1 MPAAM
6 LDPITGSVG
15 TTGSHPVIYLE
26 DQWTSVL
33 CDLRE
38 WMINHNS
45 HSIPAPF
52 ITYTGNPDAITELLI
67 VGDQDDVNWW
77 AQKLEDSSGDYYIV
91 NQIGNSLTISYNR
104 SAGPVTGNQV
114 ELAGP
119 QDAVG
124 RSTCYGN
131 IKGGKRSDEGEF
143 DETQKGGGGG
153 GGPPGPPGPGG
164 GGGPPSPHDT
174 TLGSGEGGDQS
185 GDGQGQGEGSGEG
198 EGGEG
203 GESGEGEG
211 QGESGGEGGECSTC
225 DGTGMGSGPGADE
238 GGESDGSGSGDSEG
252 GEGSEGQGESIE
264 GQGQGEGSGEGD
276 GGEGSG
282 EGESEICGDCD
293 GTGCETPIDDLAD
306 NIGEEGMS
314 ETQEAAAK
322 QAAEDFGKQQEEC
335 SEQCEELADQA
346 EESRDEG
353 DVEGAV
359 ESAQAAQDVGNPRS
373 KKDNDNMSRAKDA
386 AHDAIDEALKEGK
399 ITQDQ
404 AEALHDDVDSP
415 TPSNQSE
422 AQKLADE
429 ARQEANESYDTQ
441 DSDKLQDAA
450 DIAEA
455 AAEAVNDRNDAG
467 SVRNAAKDIA
477 DIAQNAG
484 EEEVHDQM
492 RELED
497 EMKQRAQEK
506 QWGIK
511 DTESGEFLTNENGS
525 PEEFSSSDE
534 AEDMLSELGDPE
546 GMEVAPL
553 PNKLDDSMNKA
564 KEDYPDLD
572 IDDLSTRD
580 EFSEQYDRTM
590 DDLAAG
596 EICTVVNL
604 DGVFAPTAGEVYK
617 NLLNYASLMNPMIGA
632 MMGQSKEVPVMISVL
647 SEKKPLGLKVLEEDD
662 MDQVETYQQDSNY
675 KLHSEDQ
682 PKTPEDEPKW
692 AAFTYELPPTLD
704 DSFGIN
710 SQVRILEDQG
720 YWLKV
725 RPLTNTKGY
734 LCLLKANLDCFDEQ
748 AVPSD
753 MQDLLD
759 TPNMPTNS
767 AELQRMLEE
776 ARRRRARKK
785 RSEQTV
791 SGDAQLEYR
800 VDIITGERRSFDKSQ
815 LLAGEAGR
823 TFVQIHRTMGVM
835 SDLTGLMALLD
846 KSNIGYK
853 VIQQKVGP
861 TQIETTPQ
869 GITMAT
875 QLGKPLVVRGDKV
888 GYL

>member
-1 MPAAM
+1 MAAAM
-6 LDPITGSVG
+6 IDPITGNVG
-15 TTGSHPVIYLE
+15 TAGSLPAIYLE
-26 DQWTSVL
+26 DTWTSVL

-38 WMINHNS
+38 WMINHDRI
-45 HSIPAPF
+45 SIPAAF
-52 ITYTGNPDAITELLI
+52 ITYTGNPDAMTELLI
-67 VGDQDDVNWW
+67 VGDQDDINSW
-77 AQKLEDSSGDYYIV
+77 AEKLEDVAGDYYIV

-104 SAGPVTGNQV
+104 NAGAVSGNQV

-124 RSTCYGN
+124 RATCYGN

-143 DETQKGGGGG
+143 DENQKGGGG
-153 GGPPGPPGPGG
+153 GGPPGPGPGGGG

-174 TLGSGEGGDQS
+174 TLGAAEGGDQS
-185 GDGQGQGEGSGEG
+185 GEGQGQG

-203 GESGEGEG
+203 GESGQGEGE
-211 QGESGGEGGECSTC
+211 GESGGEGGECSTC

-238 GGESDGSGSGDSEG
+238 GGESDGSGSGDDGSESGGDGSGEGDAGGEG
-252 GEGSEGQGESIE
+252 GEGSAGPEG
-264 GQGQGEGSGEGD
+264 
-276 GGEGSG
+276 
-282 EGESEICGDCD
+282 EICGDCD
-293 GTGCETPIDDLAD
+293 GTGCETPVDDLAD

-314 ETQEAAAK
+314 ETQEAADK
-322 QAAEDFGKQQEEC
+322 QAAEDFGKQQEQC
-335 SEQCEELADQA
+335 SEQCEECADQA

-353 DVEGAV
+353 DVQGAV

-386 AHDAIDEALKEGK
+386 AHDAIDEALEEGK

-429 ARQEANESYDTQ
+429 ARQEANEAFDNQ

-450 DIAEA
+450 DMAEA
-455 AAEAVNDRNDAG
+455 AAEEVSDRNDAG

-484 EEEVHDQM
+484 NEEVHDQM

-497 EMKQRAQEK
+497 EMKQRSQEK

-511 DTESGEFLTNENGS
+511 DTESGEFLANENGS
-525 PEEFSSSDE
+525 PQEFSSE
-534 AEDMLSELGDPE
+534 EGAEDMLSELGDPE
-546 GMEVAPL
+546 GMEVSPL
-553 PNKLDDSMNKA
+553 PNKLDESMNKA
-564 KEDYPDLD
+564 KEDYPELD

-604 DGVFAPTAGEVYK
+604 DGVFAPTSGEVYK

-647 SEKKPLGLKVLEEDD
+647 SEKKPLGLLVLQEDD
-662 MDQVETYQQDSNY
+662 MDQVDTYQQDSKY

-682 PKTPEDEPKW
+682 PQKPEDEPKW

-748 AVPSD
+748 AVPSE
-753 MQDLLD
+753 MQDLLN
-759 TPNMPTNS
+759 TPNMPTNPE
-767 AELQRMLEE
+767 ELQRMLDE

-785 RSEQTV
+785 RNEQTV
-791 SGDAQLEYR
+791 SGDAHLEYR

-815 LLAGEAGR
+815 LLAGDAGR
-823 TFVQIHRTMGVM
+823 TFVQIHRTMGVL

-846 KSNIGYK
+846 SSTIGYK

>member
-1 MPAAM
+1 MAAAM
-6 LDPITGSVG
+6 IDPITGTVG
-15 TTGSHPVIYLE
+15 SAGSLPAIYLE
-26 DQWTSVL
+26 DTWTSVL

-38 WMINHNS
+38 WMINHDRI
-45 HSIPAPF
+45 SIPAAF
-52 ITYTGNPDAITELLI
+52 ITYTGNPDAMTELLI
-67 VGDQDDVNWW
+67 VGDQDDINSW
-77 AQKLEDSSGDYYIV
+77 AEKLEDVVGDYYTV

-104 SAGPVTGNQV
+104 SASPTSGNQV

-124 RSTCYGN
+124 RATCYGN

-143 DETQKGGGGG
+143 DENQKGGGG

-164 GGGPPSPHDT
+164 GGGGPPSPHDT
-174 TLGSGEGGDQS
+174 TLGAAEGGDQS
-185 GDGQGQGEGSGEG
+185 GEGQGQG

-203 GESGEGEG
+203 GESGQGEGE
-211 QGESGGEGGECSTC
+211 GESGGEGGECSTC

-238 GGESDGSGSGDSEG
+238 GGESDGSGSGDDGSESGGDGSGEGDAGGEG
-252 GEGSEGQGESIE
+252 GEGSAGPEG
-264 GQGQGEGSGEGD
+264 
-276 GGEGSG
+276 
-282 EGESEICGDCD
+282 EICGDCD
-293 GTGCETPIDDLAD
+293 GTGCETPVDDLAD

-314 ETQEAAAK
+314 ETQEAADK
-322 QAAEDFGKQQEEC
+322 QAAEDFGKQQEQC
-335 SEQCEELADQA
+335 SEQCEECADQA

-353 DVEGAV
+353 DVQGAV

-386 AHDAIDEALKEGK
+386 AHDAIDEALEEGK

-429 ARQEANESYDTQ
+429 ARQEANEAFDNQ

-450 DIAEA
+450 DMAEA
-455 AAEAVNDRNDAG
+455 AAEEVSDRNDAG

-484 EEEVHDQM
+484 NEEVHDQM

-497 EMKQRAQEK
+497 EMKQRSQEK

-511 DTESGEFLTNENGS
+511 DTESGEFLSNENGS
-525 PEEFSSSDE
+525 PQEFSSEKD

-546 GMEVAPL
+546 GMEVSPL
-553 PNKLDDSMNKA
+553 PNKLDESMNKA
-564 KEDYPDLD
+564 KEDYPELD

-604 DGVFAPTAGEVYK
+604 DGVFAPTSGEVYK

-632 MMGQSKEVPVMISVL
+632 MMGQAKEVPVMISVL
-647 SEKKPLGLKVLEEDD
+647 SEKKPLGLLVLEEDD
-662 MDQVETYQQDSNY
+662 MDQVSTYQQDSKY

-682 PKTPEDEPKW
+682 PQKPEDDPKW

-748 AVPSD
+748 AIPSE
-753 MQDLLD
+753 MQDLLN
-759 TPNMPTNS
+759 TPNMPTNPE
-767 AELQRMLEE
+767 ELQRMLDE

-785 RSEQTV
+785 RNEQTV
-791 SGDAQLEYR
+791 SGDAHLEYR

-815 LLAGEAGR
+815 LLAGDAGR
-823 TFVQIHRTMGVM
+823 TFVQIHRTMGVL

-846 KSNIGYK
+846 SSTIGYK

>member
-1 MPAAM
+1 MAAAM
-6 LDPITGSVG
+6 LDPVKGTVG
-15 TTGSHPVIYLE
+15 TTGSLPVIYLK

-33 CDLRE
+33 CDLRA
-38 WMINHNS
+38 WMINHSS
-45 HSIPAPF
+45 HSIPAEF
-52 ITYTGNPDAITELLI
+52 VTYTGNPDAMTELLI
-67 VGDQDDVNWW
+67 IADQDDVNLW
-77 AQKLEDSSGDYYIV
+77 AQKLEDVAGDYYTM

-104 SAGPVTGNQV
+104 SAGPITGNQV

-119 QDAVG
+119 KDAVG

-143 DETQKGGGGG
+143 DEKQKGGGG

-164 GGGPPSPHDT
+164 GGGGPPSPHDT
-174 TLGSGEGGDQS
+174 TLGSA
-185 GDGQGQGEGSGEG
+185 DGQGQGEGSGEG
-198 EGGEG
+198 GEG
-203 GESGEGEG
+203 GESGQGEGE
-211 QGESGGEGGECSTC
+211 GESGGEGGECSTC

-238 GGESDGSGSGDSEG
+238 GGESDGSGSGEGEG
-252 GEGSEGQGESIE
+252 GEGSESGED
-264 GQGQGEGSGEGD
+264 GSGEGD
-276 GGEGSG
+276 AGGESGEGSAG
-282 EGESEICGDCD
+282 PEGEICGDCD

-314 ETQEAAAK
+314 ETQEAADK
-322 QAAEDFGKQQEEC
+322 QATEDFGKQQEQC
-335 SEQCEELADQA
+335 SEQCEECADQA

-386 AHDAIDEALKEGK
+386 AHDAIDEALEEGK

-429 ARQEANESYDTQ
+429 ARQEANEAFDNQ

-450 DIAEA
+450 DMAEA
-455 AAEAVNDRNDAG
+455 AAEEVNDRNDAG

-484 EEEVHDQM
+484 NEEVHDQM

-497 EMKQRAQEK
+497 EMKQRSQEK

-511 DTESGEFLTNENGS
+511 DTESGEFLSNENGS
-525 PEEFSSSDE
+525 PEEFASEQD

-546 GMEVAPL
+546 DMEVAPL

-604 DGVFAPTAGEVYK
+604 DGVFAPTAGEIYK

-632 MMGQSKEVPVMISVL
+632 MMAQAKEVPVMISVL

-662 MDQVETYQQDSNY
+662 MDQVSTHKQDSKY

-682 PKTPEDEPKW
+682 PQKSEDEPKW

-704 DSFGIN
+704 NSFGIN

-748 AVPSD
+748 AVPSE

-767 AELQRMLEE
+767 EELQRMLEE

-785 RSEQTV
+785 RSERAV
-791 SGDAQLEYR
+791 SGDAHLEYR

-815 LLAGEAGR
+815 LLSGDAGR
-823 TFVQIHRTMGVM
+823 TFVQIHRTLGVM
-835 SDLTGLMALLD
+835 SDLTGLITLLD
-846 KSNIGYK
+846 KNNIGYK

>member
-1 MPAAM
+1 MAAAM
-6 LDPITGSVG
+6 IDPITGIVG
-15 TTGSHPVIYLE
+15 TTGSLPAIYLE
-26 DQWTSVL
+26 DTWTSVL

-38 WMINHNS
+38 WLINHDKI
-45 HSIPAPF
+45 SIPAAF
-52 ITYTGNPDAITELLI
+52 ITYTGNPDAMTELLI

-77 AQKLEDSSGDYYIV
+77 AEKLEDVAGDYYIV

-104 SAGPVTGNQV
+104 NAGAVSGNQV

-124 RSTCYGN
+124 RATCYGN

-143 DETQKGGGGG
+143 DENQKGGGGG
-153 GGPPGPPGPGG
+153 GPPSPGPPGPGG

-174 TLGSGEGGDQS
+174 TLDAAAGGDQS
-185 GDGQGQGEGSGEG
+185 GEGQGQGQ
-198 EGGEG
+198 G
-203 GESGEGEG
+203 GESGQGEGE
-211 QGESGGEGGECSTC
+211 GESGGEGGECSTC

-238 GGESDGSGSGDSEG
+238 GGESDGSDSGSDGSEGGEDSGEG
-252 GEGSEGQGESIE
+252 GEGSESGGD
-264 GQGQGEGSGEGD
+264 GSGEGD
-276 GGEGSG
+276 AGGEGGEGSAG
-282 EGESEICGDCD
+282 PEGEICGDCD
-293 GTGCETPIDDLAD
+293 GTGCETPVDDLAD

-314 ETQEAAAK
+314 ETQEAADK
-322 QAAEDFGKQQEEC
+322 QAAEDFGKQQEQC
-335 SEQCEELADQA
+335 SEQCEECADQA

-353 DVEGAV
+353 DVQGAV

-386 AHDAIDEALKEGK
+386 AHDAIDEALEEGK

-429 ARQEANESYDTQ
+429 ARQEANEAFDNQ

-450 DIAEA
+450 DMAEA
-455 AAEAVNDRNDAG
+455 AAEEVSDRNDAG

-484 EEEVHDQM
+484 NEEVHDQM

-497 EMKQRAQEK
+497 EMKQRSQEK

-511 DTESGEFLTNENGS
+511 DTESGEFLANENGS
-525 PEEFSSSDE
+525 PQEFASEEG

-546 GMEVAPL
+546 GMEVSPL
-553 PNKLDDSMNKA
+553 PNKLDESMNKA
-564 KEDYPDLD
+564 KEDYPELD

-647 SEKKPLGLKVLEEDD
+647 SEKKPLGLLVLQEDD
-662 MDQVETYQQDSNY
+662 MDQVDTYQQDSKY

-682 PKTPEDEPKW
+682 PQKPEDEPKW

-748 AVPSD
+748 AVPSE
-753 MQDLLD
+753 MQDLLN
-759 TPNMPTNS
+759 TPNMPTNPE
-767 AELQRMLEE
+767 ELQRMLDE

-785 RSEQTV
+785 RNEQTV
-791 SGDAQLEYR
+791 SGDAHLEYR

-815 LLAGEAGR
+815 LLAGDAGR
-823 TFVQIHRTMGVM
+823 TFVQIHRTMGVL

-846 KSNIGYK
+846 SSTIGYK

>member
-1 MPAAM
+1 MAAAM
-6 LDPITGSVG
+6 IDPITGIVG
-15 TTGSHPVIYLE
+15 TTGSLPVIYLE
-26 DQWTSVL
+26 DTWTSVL

-38 WMINHNS
+38 WMINHDKI
-45 HSIPAPF
+45 SIPAAF
-52 ITYTGNPDAITELLI
+52 ITYTGNPDAMTELLI
-67 VGDQDDVNWW
+67 VGDQDDVNSW
-77 AQKLEDSSGDYYIV
+77 AEKLEDMAGDYYIV

-104 SAGPVTGNQV
+104 NAGAVSGNQV

-124 RSTCYGN
+124 RATCYGN

-143 DETQKGGGGG
+143 DENQQGGGG

-164 GGGPPSPHDT
+164 GGGGPPSPHDT
-174 TLGSGEGGDQS
+174 TLDAAEGGDQS
-185 GDGQGQGEGSGEG
+185 GEGQGQGQGQ
-198 EGGEG
+198 GGEG
-203 GESGEGEG
+203 GESGQGEGE
-211 QGESGGEGGECSTC
+211 GESGGEGGECSTC

-238 GGESDGSGSGDSEG
+238 GGESDGSDSGEG
-252 GEGSEGQGESIE
+252 GEGSESGGD
-264 GQGQGEGSGEGD
+264 GSGEGD
-276 GGEGSG
+276 AGGEGGEGSAG
-282 EGESEICGDCD
+282 PEGEICGDCD
-293 GTGCETPIDDLAD
+293 GTGCETPVDDLAD

-314 ETQEAAAK
+314 ETQEAADK
-322 QAAEDFGKQQEEC
+322 QAAEDFGKQQEQC
-335 SEQCEELADQA
+335 SEQCEECADQA

-386 AHDAIDEALKEGK
+386 AHDAIDEALEQGK

-429 ARQEANESYDTQ
+429 ARQEANEAFGNQ
-441 DSDKLQDAA
+441 DADKLQDAA
-450 DIAEA
+450 DMAEA
-455 AAEAVNDRNDAG
+455 AAEEVNDRNDAG

-484 EEEVHDQM
+484 NEEVHDQM

-497 EMKQRAQEK
+497 EMKQRSQEK

-511 DTESGEFLTNENGS
+511 DTESGEFLANENGS
-525 PEEFSSSDE
+525 PQEFSSE
-534 AEDMLSELGDPE
+534 EGAEDMLSELGDPE
-546 GMEVAPL
+546 GMEVSPL
-553 PNKLDDSMNKA
+553 PNKLDESMNKA
-564 KEDYPDLD
+564 KEDYPELD

-647 SEKKPLGLKVLEEDD
+647 SEKKPLGLLVLQEDD
-662 MDQVETYQQDSNY
+662 MDQVDTYQQDSKY

-682 PKTPEDEPKW
+682 PQKPEDEPKW
-692 AAFTYELPPTLD
+692 AAFTYELSPTLD

-748 AVPSD
+748 AVPSE
-753 MQDLLD
+753 MQDLLN
-759 TPNMPTNS
+759 TPNMPTNPE
-767 AELQRMLEE
+767 ELQRMLDE

-785 RSEQTV
+785 RNEQTV
-791 SGDAQLEYR
+791 SGDAHLEYR

-815 LLAGEAGR
+815 LLAGDAGR
-823 TFVQIHRTMGVM
+823 TFVQIHRTMGVL

-846 KSNIGYK
+846 SSTIGYK

>member
-1 MPAAM
+1 MAAAM
-6 LDPITGSVG
+6 IDPITGNVG
-15 TTGSHPVIYLE
+15 TAGSLPVIYLE
-26 DQWTSVL
+26 DTWTSVL

-38 WMINHNS
+38 WMINHDRI
-45 HSIPAPF
+45 SIPAAF
-52 ITYTGNPDAITELLI
+52 ITYTGNPDAMTELLI
-67 VGDQDDVNWW
+67 VGDQDDINSW
-77 AQKLEDSSGDYYIV
+77 AEKLEDMAGDYYIV

-104 SAGPVTGNQV
+104 NAGAVSGNQV

-124 RSTCYGN
+124 RATCYGN

-143 DETQKGGGGG
+143 DENQQGGGGG
-153 GGPPGPPGPGG
+153 PPGPPGPPGPGG
-164 GGGPPSPHDT
+164 GGGPPSPHAP
-174 TLGSGEGGDQS
+174 TLGSAD
-185 GDGQGQGEGSGEG
+185 GQGEGQG

-203 GESGEGEG
+203 GESGQGEGE
-211 QGESGGEGGECSTC
+211 GESGGEGGECSTC

-238 GGESDGSGSGDSEG
+238 GGESDGSESGSDGSEGEGSGEG
-252 GEGSEGQGESIE
+252 GEGSESGGD
-264 GQGQGEGSGEGD
+264 GSGEGD
-276 GGEGSG
+276 AGGEGGEGSAG
-282 EGESEICGDCD
+282 PEGEICGDCD
-293 GTGCETPIDDLAD
+293 GTGCETPVDDLAD

-314 ETQEAAAK
+314 ETQEAADK
-322 QAAEDFGKQQEEC
+322 QAAEDFGKQQEQC
-335 SEQCEELADQA
+335 SEQCEECADQA

-353 DVEGAV
+353 DVQGAV

-386 AHDAIDEALKEGK
+386 AHDAIDEALEEGK

-429 ARQEANESYDTQ
+429 ARQEANEAFDNQ

-450 DIAEA
+450 DMAEA
-455 AAEAVNDRNDAG
+455 AAEEVSDRNDAG

-484 EEEVHDQM
+484 NEEVHDQM

-497 EMKQRAQEK
+497 EMKQRSQEK

-511 DTESGEFLTNENGS
+511 DTESGEFLANENGS
-525 PEEFSSSDE
+525 PQEFASEEG

-546 GMEVAPL
+546 GMEVSPL
-553 PNKLDDSMNKA
+553 PNKLDESMNKA
-564 KEDYPDLD
+564 KEDYPELD

-647 SEKKPLGLKVLEEDD
+647 SEKKPLGLLVLQEDD
-662 MDQVETYQQDSNY
+662 MDQVDTYQQDSKY

-682 PKTPEDEPKW
+682 PQKPEDEPKW

-748 AVPSD
+748 AVPSE
-753 MQDLLD
+753 MQDLLN
-759 TPNMPTNS
+759 TPNMPTNPE
-767 AELQRMLEE
+767 ELQRMLDE

-785 RSEQTV
+785 RNEQTV
-791 SGDAQLEYR
+791 SGDAHLEYR

-815 LLAGEAGR
+815 LLAGDAGR
-823 TFVQIHRTMGVM
+823 TFVQIHRTMGVL

-846 KSNIGYK
+846 SSTIGYK

>member
-1 MPAAM
+1 MAAAM
-6 LDPITGSVG
+6 IDPITGIVG
-15 TTGSHPVIYLE
+15 TTGSLPVIYLE
-26 DQWTSVL
+26 GAWTSVL

-38 WMINHNS
+38 WMINHYRI
-45 HSIPAPF
+45 SIPAAF
-52 ITYTGNPDAITELLI
+52 ITYTGNPDAMTELLI
-67 VGDQDDVNWW
+67 IGDQNDINSW
-77 AQKLEDSSGDYYIV
+77 AEKLEDVAGDYYIV

-104 SAGPVTGNQV
+104 NAGAVSGNQV

-124 RSTCYGN
+124 RATCYGN

-143 DETQKGGGGG
+143 DENQQGGGG
-153 GGPPGPPGPGG
+153 GGPPGPGPPGPGG

-174 TLGSGEGGDQS
+174 TLDAAGGGDQS
-185 GDGQGQGEGSGEG
+185 GEGQ
-198 EGGEG
+198 GGEG
-203 GESGEGEG
+203 GESGQGEGEG
-211 QGESGGEGGECSTC
+211 DSGGEGGECSTC

-238 GGESDGSGSGDSEG
+238 GGESDGSDSGEG
-252 GEGSEGQGESIE
+252 GEGSESGGD
-264 GQGQGEGSGEGD
+264 GSGEGD
-276 GGEGSG
+276 EGGEGGEGSAG
-282 EGESEICGDCD
+282 PEGEICGDCD
-293 GTGCETPIDDLAD
+293 GTGCETPVDDLAD

-314 ETQEAAAK
+314 ETQEAADK
-322 QAAEDFGKQQEEC
+322 QAAEDFGKQQEQC
-335 SEQCEELADQA
+335 SEQCEECADQA

-353 DVEGAV
+353 DVQGAV

-386 AHDAIDEALKEGK
+386 AHDAIDEALEEGK

-429 ARQEANESYDTQ
+429 ARQEANEAFDNQ
-441 DSDKLQDAA
+441 DADKLQDAA
-450 DIAEA
+450 DMAEA
-455 AAEAVNDRNDAG
+455 AAEEVSDRNDAG

-484 EEEVHDQM
+484 NEEVHDQM

-497 EMKQRAQEK
+497 EMKQRSQEK

-511 DTESGEFLTNENGS
+511 DTESGEFLANENGS
-525 PEEFSSSDE
+525 PQEFSSE
-534 AEDMLSELGDPE
+534 EGAEDMLSELGDPE
-546 GMEVAPL
+546 GMEVSPL
-553 PNKLDDSMNKA
+553 PNKLDESMNKA
-564 KEDYPDLD
+564 KEDYPELD

-604 DGVFAPTAGEVYK
+604 DGVFAPTSGEVYK

-647 SEKKPLGLKVLEEDD
+647 SEKKPLGLLVLQEDD
-662 MDQVETYQQDSNY
+662 MDQVDTYQQDSKY

-682 PKTPEDEPKW
+682 PQKPEDEPKW

-748 AVPSD
+748 AVPSE
-753 MQDLLD
+753 MQDLLN
-759 TPNMPTNS
+759 TPNMPTNPE
-767 AELQRMLEE
+767 ELQRMLDE

-785 RSEQTV
+785 RNEQTV
-791 SGDAQLEYR
+791 SGDAHLEYR

-815 LLAGEAGR
+815 LLAGDAGR
-823 TFVQIHRTMGVM
+823 TFVQIHRTMGVL

-846 KSNIGYK
+846 SSTIGYK

>member
-1 MPAAM
+1 MAAAM
-6 LDPITGSVG
+6 IDPITGNVG
-15 TTGSHPVIYLE
+15 TAGSLPVIYLE
-26 DQWTSVL
+26 GSWTSVL

-38 WMINHNS
+38 WMINHDS

-52 ITYTGNPDAITELLI
+52 ITYTGNPDTITGLLI
-67 VGDQDDVNWW
+67 VGDQDDINWW
-77 AQKLEDSSGDYYIV
+77 AQKLEDIVGDYYTV
-91 NQIGNSLTISYNR
+91 NQIGNSLTISYNS
-104 SAGPVTGNQV
+104 SASPTSGNQV

-143 DETQKGGGGG
+143 DENQKGGGGG
-153 GGPPGPPGPGG
+153 PPGPPGPPGPGG

-174 TLGSGEGGDQS
+174 TLGSAD
-185 GDGQGQGEGSGEG
+185 GQGEGQG

-203 GESGEGEG
+203 GESGQGEGE
-211 QGESGGEGGECSTC
+211 GESGGEGGECSTC

-238 GGESDGSGSGDSEG
+238 GGESDGSESGSDGSEGEGSGEG
-252 GEGSEGQGESIE
+252 GEGSESGGD
-264 GQGQGEGSGEGD
+264 GSGEGD
-276 GGEGSG
+276 AGGEGGEGSAG
-282 EGESEICGDCD
+282 SEGEICGDCD
-293 GTGCETPIDDLAD
+293 GTGCETPVDDLAD

-314 ETQEAAAK
+314 ETQEAADK
-322 QAAEDFGKQQEEC
+322 QATEDFGKQQEQC
-335 SEQCEELADQA
+335 SEQCEECADQA

-359 ESAQAAQDVGNPRS
+359 DAAQAAQDVGNPRS

-386 AHDAIDEALKEGK
+386 AHDAIDEALEQGK

-429 ARQEANESYDTQ
+429 ARQEANEAFDNQ

-450 DIAEA
+450 DMAEA
-455 AAEAVNDRNDAG
+455 AAEEVSDRNDAG

-484 EEEVHDQM
+484 NEEVHDQM

-497 EMKQRAQEK
+497 EMKQRSQEK

-511 DTESGEFLTNENGS
+511 DTESGEFLSNENGS
-525 PEEFSSSDE
+525 PQEFSSEKD

-546 GMEVAPL
+546 GMEVSPL
-553 PNKLDDSMNKA
+553 PNKLDESMNKA
-564 KEDYPDLD
+564 KEDYPELD

-604 DGVFAPTAGEVYK
+604 DGVFAPTSGEVYK

-632 MMGQSKEVPVMISVL
+632 MMGQAKEVPVMISVL
-647 SEKKPLGLKVLEEDD
+647 SEKKPLGLLVLEEDD
-662 MDQVETYQQDSNY
+662 MDQVSTYQQDSKY

-682 PKTPEDEPKW
+682 PQKPEDEPKW

-725 RPLTNTKGY
+725 RPLTNTTGY

-759 TPNMPTNS
+759 TPNMPTNP

-785 RSEQTV
+785 RNEQTV
-791 SGDAQLEYR
+791 SGDAHLEYR

-815 LLAGEAGR
+815 LLSGAAGR

-835 SDLTGLMALLD
+835 SDLTGLMTLLD
-846 KSNIGYK
+846 KNNIGYK

-869 GITMAT
+869 GITIAT

>member
-1 MPAAM
+1 MAAAM
-6 LDPITGSVG
+6 IDPITGTVG
-15 TTGSHPVIYLE
+15 SAGSLPAIYLE
-26 DQWTSVL
+26 DTWTSVL

-38 WMINHNS
+38 WMINHDRI
-45 HSIPAPF
+45 SIPAAF
-52 ITYTGNPDAITELLI
+52 ITYTGNPDAMTELLI
-67 VGDQDDVNWW
+67 VGDQDDINSW
-77 AQKLEDSSGDYYIV
+77 AEKLEDVAGDYYIV

-104 SAGPVTGNQV
+104 NAGAVSGNQV

-124 RSTCYGN
+124 RATCYGN

-143 DETQKGGGGG
+143 DENQKGGGG

-164 GGGPPSPHDT
+164 GGGGPPSPHDT
-174 TLGSGEGGDQS
+174 TLGAAEGGDQS
-185 GDGQGQGEGSGEG
+185 GEGQGQG

-203 GESGEGEG
+203 GESGQGEGE
-211 QGESGGEGGECSTC
+211 GESGGEGGECSTC

-238 GGESDGSGSGDSEG
+238 GGESDGSGSGDDGSESGGDGSGEGDAGGEG
-252 GEGSEGQGESIE
+252 GEGSAGSEG
-264 GQGQGEGSGEGD
+264 
-276 GGEGSG
+276 
-282 EGESEICGDCD
+282 EICGDCD
-293 GTGCETPIDDLAD
+293 GTGCETPVDDLAD

-314 ETQEAAAK
+314 ETQEAADK
-322 QAAEDFGKQQEEC
+322 QAAEDFGKQQEQC
-335 SEQCEELADQA
+335 SEQCEECADQA

-353 DVEGAV
+353 DVQGAV

-386 AHDAIDEALKEGK
+386 AHDAIDEALEEGK

-429 ARQEANESYDTQ
+429 ARQEANEAFDNQ
-441 DSDKLQDAA
+441 DADKLQDAA
-450 DIAEA
+450 DMAEA
-455 AAEAVNDRNDAG
+455 AAEEVSDRNDAG

-484 EEEVHDQM
+484 NEEVHDQM

-497 EMKQRAQEK
+497 EMKQRSQEK

-511 DTESGEFLTNENGS
+511 DTESGEFLANENGS
-525 PEEFSSSDE
+525 PQEFSSEES

-546 GMEVAPL
+546 GMEVSPL
-553 PNKLDDSMNKA
+553 PNKLDESMNKA
-564 KEDYPDLD
+564 KEDYPELD

-604 DGVFAPTAGEVYK
+604 DGVFAPTSGEVYK

-632 MMGQSKEVPVMISVL
+632 MMGQAKEVPVMISVL
-647 SEKKPLGLKVLEEDD
+647 SEKKPLGLLVLEEDD
-662 MDQVETYQQDSNY
+662 MDQVSTYQQDSKY

-682 PKTPEDEPKW
+682 PQKPEDDPKW

-725 RPLTNTKGY
+725 RPLTNTTGY

-759 TPNMPTNS
+759 TPNMPTNP

-785 RSEQTV
+785 RNEQTV
-791 SGDAQLEYR
+791 SGDAHLEYR

-815 LLAGEAGR
+815 LLSGAAGR

-835 SDLTGLMALLD
+835 SDLTGLMTLLD
-846 KSNIGYK
+846 KNNIGYK

-869 GITMAT
+869 GITIAT

>member
-1 MPAAM
+1 MAAAM
-6 LDPITGSVG
+6 IDPITGIVG
-15 TTGSHPVIYLE
+15 TTGSLPVIYLE
-26 DQWTSVL
+26 DTWTSVL

-38 WMINHNS
+38 WMINHDKI
-45 HSIPAPF
+45 SIPAAF
-52 ITYTGNPDAITELLI
+52 ITYTGNPDAMTELLI
-67 VGDQDDVNWW
+67 VGDQDDVNSW
-77 AQKLEDSSGDYYIV
+77 AEKLEDMAGDYYIV

-104 SAGPVTGNQV
+104 NAGAVSGNQV

-124 RSTCYGN
+124 RATCYGN

-143 DETQKGGGGG
+143 DENQKGGGG

-164 GGGPPSPHDT
+164 GGGGPPSPHDT
-174 TLGSGEGGDQS
+174 TLGSAEGGDQS
-185 GDGQGQGEGSGEG
+185 GDGQGQGEG
-198 EGGEG
+198 GEG

-211 QGESGGEGGECSTC
+211 EGESGGEGGECSTC

-238 GGESDGSGSGDSEG
+238 GGESDGSGSGDDGSESGGDGSGEGDAGGEG
-252 GEGSEGQGESIE
+252 GEGSAGPEG
-264 GQGQGEGSGEGD
+264 
-276 GGEGSG
+276 
-282 EGESEICGDCD
+282 EICGDCD
-293 GTGCETPIDDLAD
+293 GTGCETPVDDLAD

-314 ETQEAAAK
+314 ETQEAADK
-322 QAAEDFGKQQEEC
+322 QAAEDFGKQQEQC
-335 SEQCEELADQA
+335 SEQCEECADQA

-386 AHDAIDEALKEGK
+386 AHDAIDEALEQGK

-429 ARQEANESYDTQ
+429 ARQEANEAFGNQ

-450 DIAEA
+450 DMAEA
-455 AAEAVNDRNDAG
+455 AAEEVNNRNDAG

-484 EEEVHDQM
+484 EEAVEEQM
-492 RELED
+492 RDLED
-497 EMKQRAQEK
+497 EMKQRSQEK

-511 DTESGEFLTNENGS
+511 DTESGEFLANENGS
-525 PEEFSSSDE
+525 PQEFSSE
-534 AEDMLSELGDPE
+534 EGAEDMLSELGDPE
-546 GMEVAPL
+546 GMEVSPL
-553 PNKLDDSMNKA
+553 PNKLDESMNKA
-564 KEDYPDLD
+564 KEDYPELD

-580 EFSEQYDRTM
+580 EFSEQYDRTI

-604 DGVFAPTAGEVYK
+604 DGVFAPTAGEIYK
-617 NLLNYASLMNPMIGA
+617 NLLNYASLMSPMIGA
-632 MMGQSKEVPVMISVL
+632 MMAQSKEVPVMISVL
-647 SEKKPLGLKVLEEDD
+647 SEKKPLGLLVLQEDD
-662 MDQVETYQQDSNY
+662 MDQVDTYQQDSKY

-682 PKTPEDEPKW
+682 PKDPKDKPKW
-692 AAFTYELPPTLD
+692 AAFTYELPPTLE

-725 RPLTNTKGY
+725 RPLSNTKGY

-748 AVPSD
+748 AIPSE
-753 MQDLLD
+753 MQDLLN
-759 TPNMPTNS
+759 TPNMPTNPE
-767 AELQRMLEE
+767 ELQRMLDE

-785 RSEQTV
+785 RNEQTV
-791 SGDAQLEYR
+791 SGDAHLEYR

-815 LLAGEAGR
+815 LLAGDAGR
-823 TFVQIHRTMGVM
+823 TFVQIHRIMGVL

-846 KSNIGYK
+846 SSTIGYK

>member
-1 MPAAM
+1 MVAAM
-6 LDPITGSVG
+6 IDPIKGTVG
-15 TTGSHPVIYLE
+15 TTGSQPVIYLE

-33 CDLRE
+33 CDLRD
-38 WMINHNS
+38 WMINHDS

-77 AQKLEDSSGDYYIV
+77 AQKLEDVAGDYYIV
-91 NQIGNSLTISYNR
+91 NQIGNSLNISYNR
-104 SAGPVTGNQV
+104 SAGPITGNQV

-124 RSTCYGN
+124 RTTCYGN

-143 DETQKGGGGG
+143 DDIQKGGGGG
-153 GGPPGPPGPGG
+153 GSPGPGPPGPGG
-164 GGGPPSPHDT
+164 GGGPPSPHNP
-174 TLGSGEGGDQS
+174 TLEGGDA
-185 GDGQGQGEGSGEG
+185 QGEGSGEG

-203 GESGEGEG
+203 GESGQGDGE
-211 QGESGGEGGECSTC
+211 GESGGEGGECSTC

-238 GGESDGSGSGDSEG
+238 GGESDGSGSGESESGDGEGEGSEG
-252 GEGSEGQGESIE
+252 GEG
-264 GQGQGEGSGEGD
+264 GEGSGESGE

-293 GTGCETPIDDLAD
+293 GTGMETPIDDLAD

-314 ETQEAAAK
+314 ETQEAADK
-322 QAAEDFGKQQEEC
+322 QATEDFGKQQEQC
-335 SEQCEELADQA
+335 SEQCEECADQA
-346 EESRDEG
+346 EASRDEG
-353 DVEGAV
+353 DVQGAV
-359 ESAQAAQDVGNPRS
+359 DSAQEAQDVGNPRS

-386 AHDAIDEALKEGK
+386 AHDAIDEALEEGK

-404 AEALHDDVDSP
+404 AESLHDDVDSP

-429 ARQEANESYDTQ
+429 ARQEANEAFDNQ

-450 DIAEA
+450 NKAED
-455 AAEAVNDRNDAG
+455 AAEEVNDRNDAG

-484 EEEVHDQM
+484 DEAVEEQM
-492 RELED
+492 RKLED
-497 EMKQRAQEK
+497 EMKQRNQEK

-511 DTESGEFLTNENGS
+511 EEESGEFLSNENGS
-525 PEEFSSSDE
+525 PAEFSSEEE
-534 AEDMLSELGDPE
+534 AEDMLSEMGDPD
-546 GMEVAPL
+546 GMKVSPL
-553 PNKLDDSMNKA
+553 HNKLDESMNKA

-580 EFSEQYDRTM
+580 EFCEQYDRTM

-604 DGVFAPTAGEVYK
+604 DGVFAPTAGETYK

-632 MMGQSKEVPVMISVL
+632 MMGQAKEVPVMISVL
-647 SEKKPLGLKVLEEDD
+647 SEKKPLGLIVLEEDE
-662 MDQVETYQQDSNY
+662 MDQVSMLSSNPKY
-675 KLHSEDQ
+675 TLHSEDQ
-682 PKTPEDEPKW
+682 PQKPEDVAKW

-704 DSFGIN
+704 NSFGIN
-710 SQVRILEDQG
+710 SQVRLLEDNG

-725 RPLTNTKGY
+725 RPLSNTKGF
-734 LCLLKANLDCFDEQ
+734 LSLLKANLDCFDEQ
-748 AVPSD
+748 AIPSD

-759 TPNMPTNS
+759 TPNMPTNPE
-767 AELQRMLEE
+767 ELQRMLEE

-785 RSEQTV
+785 RSERTV
-791 SGDAQLEYR
+791 SGDAHLEYR

-815 LLAGEAGR
+815 LLSGDAGR
-823 TFVQIHRTMGVM
+823 TFVQIHRFQGVM
-835 SDLTGLMALLD
+835 SDLTGLMTLLD
-846 KSNIGYK
+846 KNGIGYK

-869 GITMAT
+869 GITMASA
-875 QLGKPLVVRGDKV
+875 LGKPLVVRGDKV